1 MHNPNLRPMET
12 RIRRSL
18 AAAAALA
25 VLFPCCSPAKKPQN
39 MILITLDTLRS
50 DHVSCYTPRNA
61 RTPAM
66 DSLAAQGI
74 LFENSYCLIPIT
86 LPSHASIFF
95 SQPPHAVKNYN
106 NGQVIQKLRNRPSFV
121 NLFRKEGF
129 DTAAM
134 VSLGVVGETFGLD
147 EGFLEYQDDF
157 PEGRW
162 YLSAEEVNH
171 NVLPW
176 IRAHKDRRFFLWI
189 HYSDP
194 HDPYAPP
201 DTPND
206 LKLYFNDKPI
216 GEYCLS
222 KYITYDIDLK
232 LRQGKNQVRFET
244 ANPYSDNP
252 EQFQARLDL
261 LTVAPPAGETDVAVE
276 RSWGWF
282 TRRGDNVAFLKN
294 RATLDITAREAGP
307 VRLTFRGKLLMPL
320 ETVRGLYRREV
331 EYMDGQIGR
340 LFETLREL
348 GLFGNTAILMAGDH
362 GEGLGDYIS
371 GFGDPHIGHIH
382 YLYDVYMRVPL
393 IIYSPGLAKKGVRRS
408 EPVTLLDVAPT
419 ITRIMGLDR
428 LPSFKGRD
436 LLGLKKGAETAVFQ
450 ETYKPES
457 YEDRFGLLK
466 GPWHMIYSPRN
477 NHYELFNREDD
488 PGEKE
493 NQYGDILSETA
504 VALRKQLDD
513 FVRGALKGKVD
524 IKVDDRTEEMLKSL
538 GYIKN

>member
-1 MHNPNLRPMET
+1 MHNANLRPKNE
-12 RIRRSL
+12 RVRRTM

-25 VLFPCCSPAKKPQN
+25 VFIPCCRPAKRPQN
-39 MILITLDTLRS
+39 MILVTLDTLRS
-50 DHVSCYTPRNA
+50 DYVSCYTPRNA

-74 LFENSYCLIPIT
+74 LFENSYSLIPVT
-86 LPSHASIFF
+86 LPSHASIFY

-106 NGQVIQKLRNRPSFV
+106 NGQVIQKLRNRPSLV
-121 NLFRKEGF
+121 NLFRKKGF

-134 VSLGVVGETFGLD
+134 VSLGVVGKSFGLD
-147 EGFLEYQDDF
+147 EGFLEYKDDF

-162 YLSAEEVNH
+162 YLSAEEVNR
-171 NVLPW
+171 NALPW
-176 IRAHKDRRFFLWI
+176 LRARKDRNFFLWI

-206 LKLYFNDKPI
+206 LKLYFNDEPI

-222 KYITYDIDLK
+222 KYITYDVDLK
-232 LRQGKNQVRFET
+232 LKKGLNQVRFEPT
-244 ANPYSDNP
+244 NPHEDNP

-261 LTVAPPAGETDVAVE
+261 LTVAPRAGETDVAVE
-276 RSWGWF
+276 RSRGWF
-282 TRRGDNVAFLKN
+282 IRREDGVAFFKN
-294 RATLDITAREAGP
+294 RATLDITAPEAGS

-320 ETVRGLYRREV
+320 ETVRDLYRQEV

-348 GLFGNTAILMAGDH
+348 NLFGDTAIVMAGDH
-362 GEGLGDYIS
+362 GEGLGDFIS
-371 GFGDPHIGHIH
+371 DFGDPHIGHIH
-382 YLYDVYMRVPL
+382 YLYDVYMKVPL
-393 IIYSPGLAKKGVRRS
+393 IIYSPDLAKKGVRRP
-408 EPVTLLDVAPT
+408 EPVSLLDIAPT
-419 ITRIMGLDR
+419 ITRIMGLER

-436 LLGLKKGAETAVFQ
+436 LLGLREGAETAIFQ

-457 YEDRFGLLK
+457 YEDRFGLIK

-477 NHYELFNREDD
+477 NRYELFNLEDD

-493 NQYGDILSETA
+493 NQYGDILMDTA

-524 IKVDDRTEEMLKSL
+524 IKVDSRTEEMLRSL